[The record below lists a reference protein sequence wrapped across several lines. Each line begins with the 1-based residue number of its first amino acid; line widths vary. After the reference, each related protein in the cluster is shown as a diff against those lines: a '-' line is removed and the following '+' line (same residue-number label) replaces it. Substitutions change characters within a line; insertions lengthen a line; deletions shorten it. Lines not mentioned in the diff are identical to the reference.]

1 MILGRS
7 GSRSQSDAIN
17 ITRRRVNNSTNET
30 YDISMSYTE
39 ATYLPHKP
47 VKKNVMEDSGRNAQ
61 SDITQ
66 CVMTVG
72 FLKRQSR
79 CTRAKRRMHF
89 VVLHPRIAT
98 HSSLSLVRHVHQSEH
113 VPNQVR
119 AFRCLSHMHVSETQ
133 GIVMKNAGRCSQ
145 DALGK
150 KRSMTTF

>member
-39 ATYLPHKP
+39 ATHLPHKP
-47 VKKNVMEDSGRNAQ
+47 VKKKNVMEDSGRNAQ

-79 CTRAKRRMHF
+79 CTRAKKK
-89 VVLHPRIAT
+89 
-98 HSSLSLVRHVHQSEH
+98 
-113 VPNQVR
+113 N
-119 AFRCLSHMHVSETQ
+119 AFRCFTSKNSNSQLIISRSTCTLVRARSQSSACLSLPLTH
-133 GIVMKNAGRCSQ
+133 ACFR
-145 DALGK
+145 DLGK
-150 KRSMTTF
+150 SNEKCRKM